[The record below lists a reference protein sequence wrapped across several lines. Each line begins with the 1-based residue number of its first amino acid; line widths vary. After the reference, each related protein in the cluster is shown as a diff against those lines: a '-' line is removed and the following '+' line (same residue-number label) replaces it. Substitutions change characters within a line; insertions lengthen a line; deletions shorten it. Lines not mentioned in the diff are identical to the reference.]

1 MLCSQCSSIL
11 GAGWVWVSLPPFC
24 HMTLGKTLS
33 LFLSPVSKTRGLH
46 RVILNRVRNSLTLR
60 ILAPSGQLE
69 SLHLIHCCTSCCPP
83 GALAHWRRQNRSEG
97 VSLVYHQLPN
107 NSPIGAPTVTMGGR
121 TERAR
126 ETVTTVLALALYL
139 ILQSCLQPPCRLGR
153 HG

>member
-11 GAGWVWVSLPPFC
+11 GPGWVWVSLPPFC
-24 HMTLGKTLS
+24 RMALGKTLS
-33 LFLSPVSKTRGLH
+33 LFLSPVSKMRWLH
-46 RVILNRVRNSLTLR
+46 WVILSRVRNSLTLC
-60 ILAPSGQLE
+60 ILAPSGHLE
-69 SLHLIHCCTSCCPP
+69 SLHLIHCCTSCCPQE
-83 GALAHWRRQNRSEG
+83 HWLTEEG
-97 VSLVYHQLPN
+97 KTGVRGSPWYITSYPI
-107 NSPIGAPTVTMGGR
+107 SPIGASTVTMGGR